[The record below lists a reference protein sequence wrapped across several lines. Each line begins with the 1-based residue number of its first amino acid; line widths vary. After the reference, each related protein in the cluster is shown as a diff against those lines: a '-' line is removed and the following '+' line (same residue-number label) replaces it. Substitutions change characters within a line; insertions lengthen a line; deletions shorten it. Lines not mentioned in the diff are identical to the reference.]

1 MIVDIATWLL
11 IVLTLPT
18 QNATA
23 RMRIW
28 RGLKGLGCA
37 ALRDGAWL
45 LPETVATRQGLE
57 TLVDETRCGR
67 RNRMVAPAGC

>member
-1 MIVDIATWLL
+1 M
-11 IVLTLPT
+11 TLPT

-45 LPETVATRQGLE
+45 LPETSTTRQALE
-57 TLVDETRCGR
+57 ALANETHAEGGVAWLLKVRCR
-67 RNRMVAPAGC
+67 